1 MVVEAQDPQ
10 AMVEGILRGDD
21 EAKLGALAELVGPA
35 LMGDAVLLRK
45 VEARRLEVARM
56 RSGGG
61 SGGGNGGAVVGEG
74 EVDVEML
81 SREYAMADA
90 LREAGD
96 FPGAKRLYEKVL
108 PGYEK
113 VPGLELSVAACYGN
127 LGVVADNQGEYEEAK
142 AYYQKAL
149 KIYVSKLGEDHVDV
163 AMSYNNLGNVADSQ
177 GEYEEAKA

>member
-1 MVVEAQDPQ
+1 MIEAQDPQ

-45 VEARRLEVARM
+45 VEARRLEVARV
-56 RSGGG
+56 RSGVG

-81 SREYAMADA
+81 DREFAMAEA
-90 LREAGD
+90 LRVAGD

-113 VPGLELSVAACYGN
+113 VPGKELSVAACYIC
-127 LGVVADNQGEYEEAK
+127 LGIVADNQGEYEEAK

-149 KIYVSKLGEDHVDV
+149 KIFASKLGSLEI
-163 AMSYNNLGNVADSQ
+163 LP
-177 GEYEEAKA
+177 EA